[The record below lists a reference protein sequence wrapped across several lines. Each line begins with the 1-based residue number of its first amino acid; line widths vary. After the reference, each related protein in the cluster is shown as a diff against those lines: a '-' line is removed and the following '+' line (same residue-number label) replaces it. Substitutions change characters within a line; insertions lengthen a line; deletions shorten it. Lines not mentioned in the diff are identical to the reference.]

1 MSTTE
6 SKKPVRKIKIIKKSK
21 PKVSNSK
28 ILEDSFDPLD
38 IKVQEYSDNSYGI
51 AYTGMGLTVDG
62 TISTSVNDFYLEL
75 FTKSGNTR
83 SPKGFGNYALCAVL
97 NHVVRTKKPYK
108 LTKSGTLSLSAVNL
122 LKTKGSQQMLERY
135 YESLG
140 FVRNPNKR
148 GRYFEQSI
156 SNFLNNCKK
165 FGNFPVLEVPA
176 IVIDES
182 ESEAED
188 FAPPPARRAGTSGRR
203 ARGSRRP
210 AKPPMQP
217 LIGAPSPLTGAQGLD
232 IQRTT
237 VGGQVQFSLL

>member
-1 MSTTE
+1 MSTTD
-6 SKKPVRKIKIIKKSK
+6 KKVRKIKIIKKTK

-75 FTKSGNTR
+75 FTKSGSTR

-148 GRYFEQSI
+148 GRYFEQTI

-188 FAPPPARRAGTSGRR
+188 FAPPPRRVRGARK
-203 ARGSRRP
+203 P

-217 LIGAPSPLTGAQGLD
+217 LIGAPLPQGLD

>member
-1 MSTTE
+1 MSTTD
-6 SKKPVRKIKIIKKSK
+6 KKVRKIKIIKKSK

-28 ILEDSFDPLD
+28 ILEESFDPLD

-62 TISTSVNDFYLEL
+62 TINTTVNDFYLEL
-75 FTKSGNTR
+75 FTKSGSTR

-108 LTKSGTLSLSAVNL
+108 LPKNGTLSLSAVNL

-148 GRYFEQSI
+148 GRYFEQTI

-165 FGNFPVLEVPA
+165 FGDFPVLEVPA
-176 IVIDES
+176 IVVNES

-188 FAPPPARRAGTSGRR
+188 FVPPPPRRRGR
-203 ARGSRRP
+203 ASRKP

-217 LIGAPSPLTGAQGLD
+217 LISAPLPQDLD
-232 IQRTT
+232 IQRTN